1 MNDDLLWGIVTIAI
15 LLSIAILLIKVFFAI
30 AGPII
35 ICMAGLFILYKLL
48 KFISK

>member
-1 MNDDLLWGIVTIAI
+1 MNDDFMWGIVTIAI
-15 LLSIAILLIKVFFAI
+15 LFTIAIILLKVFFAI

-35 ICMAGLFILYKLL
+35 ICMVALFVLYKLL